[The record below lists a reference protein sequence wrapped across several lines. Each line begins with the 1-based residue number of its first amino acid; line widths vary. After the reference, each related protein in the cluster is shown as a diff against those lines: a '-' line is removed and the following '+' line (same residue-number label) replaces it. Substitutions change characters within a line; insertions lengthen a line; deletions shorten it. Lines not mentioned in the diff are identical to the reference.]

1 MKNYDMMAFGGK
13 KWKQL
18 MKFSGWVKRI
28 SHDRNNYEDGMKLE
42 PRIFGRTGKDL
53 EELFFGLH
61 MLRMMT
67 RTLARTTVRIDNE

>member
-1 MKNYDMMAFGGK
+1 MKLKRLLNC
-13 KWKQL
+13 
-18 MKFSGWVKRI
+18 SRWVKRI
-28 SHDRNNYEDGMKLE
+28 LTIESNYEDGMKLE

-67 RTLARTTVRIDNE
+67 RTTKIVEALRNKEE